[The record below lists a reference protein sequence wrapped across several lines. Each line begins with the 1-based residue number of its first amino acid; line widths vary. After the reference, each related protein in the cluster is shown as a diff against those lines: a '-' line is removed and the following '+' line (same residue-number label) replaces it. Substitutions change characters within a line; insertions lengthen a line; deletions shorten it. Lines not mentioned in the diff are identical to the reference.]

1 MSTVGIIAEYNPF
14 HNGHMLH
21 LNRAKELTGADHAL
35 SVMSGNFLQ
44 RGLPAFCDKYSR
56 AFLAVSCGLDA
67 VFELPFIYAV
77 SGAGEFAAAG
87 ISLLDNLGAVDYVA
101 FGAEDNVPELF
112 EEISQLLAEEPEEY
126 SLRLR
131 SLLKGGHSYA
141 SARAAALSE
150 ILGDTCADIINKPNN
165 ILAIEYCTALKKT
178 GSHIK
183 PMIITRK
190 YSDYNSTE
198 LNPAISSASAINR
211 AIYDTGSY
219 NNIKGNVP
227 EAVYSF
233 IADNF
238 NRKLPIYHDDMSQL
252 LQHRRLF
259 SDITDPA
266 SNPNSRKY
274 GSINPD
280 GNLSDKKYGSINPD
294 GNLSSKYTGTEIYDM
309 STELENRLRKLPLND
324 TISNVAGTL
333 KTRNYTYT
341 RVCRALVHYI
351 FGVTGEEFQREK
363 ADGYIRYAR
372 LLSFRRD
379 SGALLREIKN
389 KATAPVITKM
399 ADTAPEILDSVQM
412 KYDLMATNIYNNMVY
427 NKFGEILPNDFTAN
441 IPIF

>member
-21 LNRAKELTGADHAL
+21 LSRAKELTGADHAL

-87 ISLLDNLGAVDYVA
+87 ISLLNSLGAVDYVA
-101 FGAEDNVPELF
+101 FGAEDNAPELF
-112 EEISQLLAEEPEEY
+112 DEISQLMAEEPEEY
-126 SLRLR
+126 SLRLK
-131 SLLKGGHSYA
+131 SLLKGGHSFA

-150 ILGDTCADIINKPNN
+150 VFGDTCAAIISKPNN

-183 PMIITRK
+183 PVIITRK

-198 LNPAISSASAINR
+198 LNPAVSSASAINR
-211 AIYDTGSY
+211 TIYDSGSY
-219 NNIKGNVP
+219 SNIKGNVP

-238 NRKLPIYHDDMSQL
+238 NRRLPVYHDDMSQL
-252 LQHRRLF
+252 LQHKRLF
-259 SDITDPA
+259 SNTADP
-266 SNPNSRKY
+266 N
-274 GSINPD
+274 GNPD
-280 GNLSDKKYGSINPD
+280 GKKYGNINPN
-294 GNLSSKYTGTEIYDM
+294 GKYTGTEIYDM
-309 STELENRLRKLPLND
+309 STEIENRLKKLPVND
-324 TISNVAGTL
+324 TISNVAGAL

-372 LLSFRRD
+372 LLSFRKD
-379 SGALLREIKN
+379 SGAMLKEIKS
-389 KATAPVITKM
+389 KATVPVITKM
-399 ADTAPEILDSVQM
+399 ADTAPEIIGSLQM
-412 KYDLMATNIYNNMVY
+412 KYDLMATNIYNNMIY

-441 IPIF
+441 IPIY

>member
-21 LNRAKELTGADHAL
+21 LNKAKELTGADHAL

-87 ISLLDNLGAVDYVA
+87 ISLLNSLGAVDYVA
-101 FGAEDNVPELF
+101 FGAEDNAPELF
-112 EEISQLLAEEPEEY
+112 DEISQLMTEEPEEY
-126 SLRLR
+126 SLRLK
-131 SLLKGGHSYA
+131 SLLKGGHSFA

-150 ILGDTCADIINKPNN
+150 VFGDTCAAIINKPNN

-183 PMIITRK
+183 PVIITRK

-198 LNPAISSASAINR
+198 LNPAVSSASAINR
-211 AIYDTGSY
+211 AIYDSGNYS
-219 NNIKGNVP
+219 NIKGNVP

-238 NRKLPIYHDDMSQL
+238 NRRLPVYHDDMSQL
-252 LQHRRLF
+252 LQHKRLF
-259 SDITDPA
+259 SNTADPND
-266 SNPNSRKY
+266 NP
-274 GSINPD
+274 G
-280 GNLSDKKYGSINPD
+280 GKKYGNINPN
-294 GNLSSKYTGTEIYDM
+294 GKYTGTEIYDM
-309 STELENRLRKLPLND
+309 STEIENRLKKLPVND
-324 TISNVAGTL
+324 TISNVAGAL

-372 LLSFRRD
+372 LLSFRKD
-379 SGALLREIKN
+379 SGAMLKEIKS
-389 KATAPVITKM
+389 KATVPVITKM
-399 ADTAPEILDSVQM
+399 ADTAPEIIGSLQM
-412 KYDLMATNIYNNMVY
+412 KYDLMATNIYNNMIY

-441 IPIF
+441 IPIY

>member
-87 ISLLDNLGAVDYVA
+87 ISLLNSLGAVDYVA
-101 FGAEDNVPELF
+101 FGAEDNAPELF
-112 EEISQLLAEEPEEY
+112 DEISQLMAEEPEEY
-126 SLRLR
+126 SLRLKN
-131 SLLKGGHSYA
+131 LLKSGHSFA

-150 ILGDTCADIINKPNN
+150 VFGDTCAAIINKPNN

-183 PMIITRK
+183 PVIITRK

-198 LNPAISSASAINR
+198 LNPAVSSASAINR
-211 AIYDTGSY
+211 AIYDSGSY
-219 NNIKGNVP
+219 SNIKGNVP

-238 NRKLPIYHDDMSQL
+238 SRRLPVYHDDMSQL
-252 LQHRRLF
+252 LQHKRLF
-259 SDITDPA
+259 SNTAD
-266 SNPNSRKY
+266 
-274 GSINPD
+274 PD
-280 GNLSDKKYGSINPD
+280 GNINPN
-294 GNLSSKYTGTEIYDM
+294 GKYTGTEIYDM
-309 STELENRLRKLPLND
+309 STEIENRLKKLPVND
-324 TISNVAGTL
+324 TISNVAGAL

-363 ADGYIRYAR
+363 ANGYIRYAR
-372 LLSFRRD
+372 LLSFRKD
-379 SGALLREIKN
+379 SGAMLKEIKS
-389 KATAPVITKM
+389 KATVPVITKM
-399 ADTAPEILDSVQM
+399 ADTAPEIIGSLQM
-412 KYDLMATNIYNNMVY
+412 KYDLMATNIYNNMIY

-441 IPIF
+441 IPIY

>member
-87 ISLLDNLGAVDYVA
+87 ISLLNSLGAVDYVA
-101 FGAEDNVPELF
+101 FGAEDNAPELF
-112 EEISQLLAEEPEEY
+112 DEISQLMAEEPEEY
-126 SLRLR
+126 SSRLK

-150 ILGDTCADIINKPNN
+150 ILGGSFADIINKPNN

-183 PMIITRK
+183 PVIITRK

-198 LNPAISSASAINR
+198 LNPAVSSASAINR
-211 AIYDTGSY
+211 SIYDTGSY
-219 NNIKGNVP
+219 SNIKDNVP

-233 IADNF
+233 IAENF
-238 NRKLPIYHDDMSQL
+238 SKKLPVYHDDMSQL

-259 SDITDPA
+259 SDTTDPV
-266 SNPNSRKY
+266 
-274 GSINPD
+274 
-280 GNLSDKKYGSINPD
+280 
-294 GNLSSKYTGTEIYDM
+294 YDM
-309 STELENRLRKLPLND
+309 SPELENRLRKLPLNE
-324 TISNVAGTL
+324 TISNVAGAL

-351 FGVTGEEFQREK
+351 FGVTGEEFQKEK
-363 ADGYIRYAR
+363 TDGYIRYTR

-379 SGALLREIKN
+379 SGALLKEIKN
-389 KATAPVITKM
+389 EATVPVITKM
-399 ADTAPEILDSVQM
+399 ADTASEILDSVQM

-427 NKFGEILPNDFTAN
+427 NKFGEVLPNDFTAN

>member
-87 ISLLDNLGAVDYVA
+87 ISLLNSLGAVDYVA
-101 FGAEDNVPELF
+101 FGAEDNAPELF
-112 EEISQLLAEEPEEY
+112 DEISQLMAEEPEEY
-126 SLRLR
+126 SLRLK
-131 SLLKGGHSYA
+131 SLLKGGHSFA

-150 ILGDTCADIINKPNN
+150 VFGDTCAAIINKPNN

-183 PMIITRK
+183 PVIITRK

-198 LNPAISSASAINR
+198 LNPAVSSASAINR
-211 AIYDTGSY
+211 AIYDSGSCS
-219 NNIKGNVP
+219 NIKGNVP

-238 NRKLPIYHDDMSQL
+238 NRRLPVYHDDMSQL
-252 LQHRRLF
+252 LQHKRLF
-259 SDITDPA
+259 SNTADP
-266 SNPNSRKY
+266 N
-274 GSINPD
+274 GNPD
-280 GNLSDKKYGSINPD
+280 GKKYGNINPN
-294 GNLSSKYTGTEIYDM
+294 GKYTGTEIYDM
-309 STELENRLRKLPLND
+309 STEIENRLKKLPVND
-324 TISNVAGTL
+324 TISNVAGAL

-372 LLSFRRD
+372 LLSFRKD
-379 SGALLREIKN
+379 SGAMLKEIKS
-389 KATAPVITKM
+389 KATVPVITKM
-399 ADTAPEILDSVQM
+399 ADTAPEIIGSLQM
-412 KYDLMATNIYNNMVY
+412 KYDLMATNIYNNMIY

-441 IPIF
+441 IPIY

>member
-77 SGAGEFAAAG
+77 SGAGEFAASG
-87 ISLLDNLGAVDYVA
+87 ISLLNSLGAVDYVA

-112 EEISQLLAEEPEEY
+112 DEISQLLAEEPEEY
-126 SLRLR
+126 SLRLKR
-131 SLLKGGHSYA
+131 LLKGGHSFA

-150 ILGDTCADIINKPNN
+150 VFGDTCAAIINKPNN

-183 PMIITRK
+183 PVIITRK

-198 LNPAISSASAINR
+198 LNPAVSSASAINR
-211 AIYDTGSY
+211 AIYDSGSCS
-219 NNIKGNVP
+219 NIKGNVP

-233 IADNF
+233 IANNF
-238 NRKLPIYHDDMSQL
+238 NRRLPVYHDDMSQL
-252 LQHRRLF
+252 LQHKRLF
-259 SDITDPA
+259 SNTADPS
-266 SNPNSRKY
+266 SNPGGKKHGN
-274 GSINPD
+274 INPD
-280 GNLSDKKYGSINPD
+280 GNPGGKNYGKINPN
-294 GNLSSKYTGTEIYDM
+294 GRYTGTEIYDM
-309 STELENRLRKLPLND
+309 STEIENRLKKLPVND
-324 TISNVAGTL
+324 TISNVAGAL

-372 LLSFRRD
+372 LLSFRKD
-379 SGALLREIKN
+379 SGSLLKEIKS
-389 KATAPVITKM
+389 KATVPVITKM
-399 ADTAPEILDSVQM
+399 ADTAPEILDSLQM
-412 KYDLMATNIYNNMVY
+412 KYDLMATNIYNNMIY

-441 IPIF
+441 IPIY

>member
-77 SGAGEFAAAG
+77 SGAGEFAASG
-87 ISLLDNLGAVDYVA
+87 ISLLNSLGAVDYVA

-112 EEISQLLAEEPEEY
+112 DEISQLLAEEPEEY
-126 SLRLR
+126 SLRLK
-131 SLLKGGHSYA
+131 SLLKGGHSFA

-150 ILGDTCADIINKPNN
+150 VFGDTCAAIINKPNN

-183 PMIITRK
+183 PVIITRK

-198 LNPAISSASAINR
+198 LNPAVSSASAINR
-211 AIYDTGSY
+211 AIYDSGSCS
-219 NNIKGNVP
+219 NIKGNVP

-238 NRKLPIYHDDMSQL
+238 NRRLPVYHDDMSQL
-252 LQHRRLF
+252 LQHKRLF
-259 SDITDPA
+259 SNTADP
-266 SNPNSRKY
+266 N
-274 GSINPD
+274 GNPD
-280 GNLSDKKYGSINPD
+280 GKKYGNINPN
-294 GNLSSKYTGTEIYDM
+294 GKYTGTEIYDM
-309 STELENRLRKLPLND
+309 STEIENRLKKLPVND
-324 TISNVAGTL
+324 TISNVAGAL

-372 LLSFRRD
+372 LLSFRKD
-379 SGALLREIKN
+379 SGAMLKEIKS
-389 KATAPVITKM
+389 KATVPVITKM
-399 ADTAPEILDSVQM
+399 ADTAPEIIGSLQM
-412 KYDLMATNIYNNMVY
+412 KYDLMATNIYNNMIY

-441 IPIF
+441 IPIY

>member
-21 LNRAKELTGADHAL
+21 LSRAKELTGADHAL

-87 ISLLDNLGAVDYVA
+87 ISLLNSLGAVDYVA
-101 FGAEDNVPELF
+101 FGAEDNAPELF
-112 EEISQLLAEEPEEY
+112 DEISQLMAEEPEEY
-126 SLRLR
+126 SLRLK
-131 SLLKGGHSYA
+131 SLLKGGHSFA

-150 ILGDTCADIINKPNN
+150 VFGDTCAAIISKPNN

-183 PMIITRK
+183 PVIITRK

-198 LNPAISSASAINR
+198 LNPAVSSASAINR
-211 AIYDTGSY
+211 AIYDSGSHS
-219 NNIKGNVP
+219 NIKGNVP

-238 NRKLPIYHDDMSQL
+238 NRRLPVYHDDMSQL
-252 LQHRRLF
+252 LQHKRLF
-259 SDITDPA
+259 SNTADP
-266 SNPNSRKY
+266 N
-274 GSINPD
+274 GNPD
-280 GNLSDKKYGSINPD
+280 GKKYGNINPN
-294 GNLSSKYTGTEIYDM
+294 GKYTGTEIYDM
-309 STELENRLRKLPLND
+309 STEIENRLKKLPVND
-324 TISNVAGTL
+324 TISNVAGAL

-372 LLSFRRD
+372 LLSFRKD
-379 SGALLREIKN
+379 SGAMLKEIKS
-389 KATAPVITKM
+389 KATVPVITKM
-399 ADTAPEILDSVQM
+399 ADTAPEIIGSLQM
-412 KYDLMATNIYNNMVY
+412 KYDLMATNIYNNMIY

-441 IPIF
+441 IPIY

>member
-87 ISLLDNLGAVDYVA
+87 ISLLNSLGAVDYVA
-101 FGAEDNVPELF
+101 FGAEDNAPELF
-112 EEISQLLAEEPEEY
+112 DEISQLMAEEPEEY
-126 SLRLR
+126 SLRLK
-131 SLLKGGHSYA
+131 SLLKSGHSFA

-150 ILGDTCADIINKPNN
+150 VFGDTCAAIINKPNN

-183 PMIITRK
+183 PVIITRK

-198 LNPAISSASAINR
+198 LNPAVSSASAINR
-211 AIYDTGSY
+211 AIYDSGSY
-219 NNIKGNVP
+219 SNIKGNVP

-238 NRKLPIYHDDMSQL
+238 NRRLPVYHDDMSQL
-252 LQHRRLF
+252 LQHKRLF
-259 SDITDPA
+259 SNTADPNGNI
-266 SNPNSRKY
+266 NPN
-274 GSINPD
+274 G
-280 GNLSDKKYGSINPD
+280 
-294 GNLSSKYTGTEIYDM
+294 KYTGTEIYDM
-309 STELENRLRKLPLND
+309 STEIENRLKKLPVND
-324 TISNVAGTL
+324 TISNVAGAL

-372 LLSFRRD
+372 LLSFRKD
-379 SGALLREIKN
+379 SGAMLKEIKS
-389 KATAPVITKM
+389 KATVPVITKM
-399 ADTAPEILDSVQM
+399 ADTAPEIIGSLQM
-412 KYDLMATNIYNNMVY
+412 KYDLMATNIYNNMIY

-441 IPIF
+441 IPIY

>member
-87 ISLLDNLGAVDYVA
+87 ISLLNSLGAVDYVA
-101 FGAEDNVPELF
+101 FGAEDNAPELF
-112 EEISQLLAEEPEEY
+112 DEISQLMAEEPEEY
-126 SLRLR
+126 SLRLKN
-131 SLLKGGHSYA
+131 LLKSGHSFA

-150 ILGDTCADIINKPNN
+150 VFGDTCAAIINKPNN

-183 PMIITRK
+183 PVIITRK

-198 LNPAISSASAINR
+198 LNPAVSSASAINR
-211 AIYDTGSY
+211 AIYDSGSY
-219 NNIKGNVP
+219 SNIKGNVP

-238 NRKLPIYHDDMSQL
+238 NRRLPVYHDDMSQL
-252 LQHRRLF
+252 LQHKRLF
-259 SDITDPA
+259 SNTADP
-266 SNPNSRKY
+266 N
-274 GSINPD
+274 GNPD
-280 GNLSDKKYGSINPD
+280 G
-294 GNLSSKYTGTEIYDM
+294 
-309 STELENRLRKLPLND
+309 
-324 TISNVAGTL
+324 
-333 KTRNYTYT
+333 
-341 RVCRALVHYI
+341 
-351 FGVTGEEFQREK
+351 
-363 ADGYIRYAR
+363 
-372 LLSFRRD
+372 
-379 SGALLREIKN
+379 KN
-389 KATAPVITKM
+389 
-399 ADTAPEILDSVQM
+399 
-412 KYDLMATNIYNNMVY
+412 MAT
-427 NKFGEILPNDFTAN
+427 
-441 IPIF
+441 

>member
-21 LNRAKELTGADHAL
+21 LNKAKELTGADHAL

-87 ISLLDNLGAVDYVA
+87 ISLLNSLGAVDYVA
-101 FGAEDNVPELF
+101 FGAEDNAPELF
-112 EEISQLLAEEPEEY
+112 DEISQLMTEEPEEY
-126 SLRLR
+126 SLRLK
-131 SLLKGGHSYA
+131 SLLKGGHSFA

-150 ILGDTCADIINKPNN
+150 VFGDTCAAIINKPNN

-183 PMIITRK
+183 PVIITRK

-198 LNPAISSASAINR
+198 LNPAVSSASAINR
-211 AIYDTGSY
+211 AIYDSGSY

-238 NRKLPIYHDDMSQL
+238 NRRLPVYHDDMSQL
-252 LQHRRLF
+252 LQHKRLF
-259 SDITDPA
+259 SNTADPND
-266 SNPNSRKY
+266 NP
-274 GSINPD
+274 G
-280 GNLSDKKYGSINPD
+280 GKKYGNINPN
-294 GNLSSKYTGTEIYDM
+294 GKYTGTEIYDM
-309 STELENRLRKLPLND
+309 STEIENRLKKLPVND
-324 TISNVAGTL
+324 TISNVAGAL

-372 LLSFRRD
+372 LLSFRKD
-379 SGALLREIKN
+379 SGAMLKEIKS
-389 KATAPVITKM
+389 KATVPVITKM
-399 ADTAPEILDSVQM
+399 ADTAPEIIGSLQM
-412 KYDLMATNIYNNMVY
+412 KYDLMATNIYNNMIY

-441 IPIF
+441 IPIY

>member
-87 ISLLDNLGAVDYVA
+87 ISLLNSLGAVDYVA
-101 FGAEDNVPELF
+101 FGAEDNAPELF
-112 EEISQLLAEEPEEY
+112 DEISQLMTEEPEEY
-126 SLRLR
+126 SLRLK
-131 SLLKGGHSYA
+131 SLLKGGHSFA

-150 ILGDTCADIINKPNN
+150 VFGDTCAAIINKPNN

-183 PMIITRK
+183 PVIITRK

-198 LNPAISSASAINR
+198 LNPAVSSASAINR
-211 AIYDTGSY
+211 AIYDSGNYS
-219 NNIKGNVP
+219 NIKGNVP

-238 NRKLPIYHDDMSQL
+238 NRRLPVYHDDMSQL
-252 LQHRRLF
+252 LQHKRLF
-259 SDITDPA
+259 SNTADPND
-266 SNPNSRKY
+266 NP
-274 GSINPD
+274 G
-280 GNLSDKKYGSINPD
+280 GKKYGNINPN
-294 GNLSSKYTGTEIYDM
+294 GKYTGTEIYDM
-309 STELENRLRKLPLND
+309 STEIENRLKKLPVND
-324 TISNVAGTL
+324 TISNVAGAL

-372 LLSFRRD
+372 LLSFRKD
-379 SGALLREIKN
+379 SGAMLKEIKS
-389 KATAPVITKM
+389 KATVPVITKM
-399 ADTAPEILDSVQM
+399 ADTAPEIIGSLQM
-412 KYDLMATNIYNNMVY
+412 KYDLMATNIYNNMIY

-441 IPIF
+441 IPIY

>member
-21 LNRAKELTGADHAL
+21 LNKAKELTGADHAL

-87 ISLLDNLGAVDYVA
+87 ISLLNSLGAVDYVA
-101 FGAEDNVPELF
+101 FGAEDNAPELF
-112 EEISQLLAEEPEEY
+112 DEISQLMAEEPEEY
-126 SLRLR
+126 SLRLK
-131 SLLKGGHSYA
+131 SLLKSGHSFA

-150 ILGDTCADIINKPNN
+150 VFGDTCAAIINKPNN

-183 PMIITRK
+183 PVIITRK

-198 LNPAISSASAINR
+198 LNPAVSSASAINR
-211 AIYDTGSY
+211 AIYDSGSY
-219 NNIKGNVP
+219 SNIKGNVP

-238 NRKLPIYHDDMSQL
+238 SRRLPVYHDDMSQL
-252 LQHRRLF
+252 LQHKRLF
-259 SDITDPA
+259 SNTAD
-266 SNPNSRKY
+266 
-274 GSINPD
+274 PD
-280 GNLSDKKYGSINPD
+280 GNINPN
-294 GNLSSKYTGTEIYDM
+294 GKYTGTEIYDM
-309 STELENRLRKLPLND
+309 STEIENRLKKLPVND
-324 TISNVAGTL
+324 TISNVAGAL

-372 LLSFRRD
+372 LLSFRKD
-379 SGALLREIKN
+379 SGAMLKEIKS
-389 KATAPVITKM
+389 KATVPVITKM
-399 ADTAPEILDSVQM
+399 ADTAPEIIGSLQM
-412 KYDLMATNIYNNMVY
+412 KYDLMATNIYNNMIY

-441 IPIF
+441 IPIY

>member
-21 LNRAKELTGADHAL
+21 LSRAKELTGADHAL

-87 ISLLDNLGAVDYVA
+87 ISLLNSLGAVDYVA
-101 FGAEDNVPELF
+101 FGAEDNAPELF
-112 EEISQLLAEEPEEY
+112 DEISQLMAEEPEEY
-126 SLRLR
+126 SLRLKN
-131 SLLKGGHSYA
+131 LLKSGHSFA

-150 ILGDTCADIINKPNN
+150 VFGDTCAAIINKPNN

-183 PMIITRK
+183 PVIITRK

-198 LNPAISSASAINR
+198 LNPAVSSASAINR
-211 AIYDTGSY
+211 AIYDSGSY
-219 NNIKGNVP
+219 SNIKGNVP

-238 NRKLPIYHDDMSQL
+238 SRRLPVYHDDMSQL
-252 LQHRRLF
+252 LQHKRLF
-259 SDITDPA
+259 SNTAD
-266 SNPNSRKY
+266 
-274 GSINPD
+274 PD
-280 GNLSDKKYGSINPD
+280 GNINPN
-294 GNLSSKYTGTEIYDM
+294 GKYTGTEIYDM
-309 STELENRLRKLPLND
+309 STEIENRLKKLPVND
-324 TISNVAGTL
+324 TISNVAGAL

-372 LLSFRRD
+372 LLSFRKD
-379 SGALLREIKN
+379 SGAMLKEIKS
-389 KATAPVITKM
+389 KATVPVITKM
-399 ADTAPEILDSVQM
+399 ADTAPEIIGSLQM
-412 KYDLMATNIYNNMVY
+412 KYDLMATNIYNNMIY

-441 IPIF
+441 IPIY

>member
-21 LNRAKELTGADHAL
+21 LNSAKELTGADHAL

-87 ISLLDNLGAVDYVA
+87 ISLLNSLGAVDYVA
-101 FGAEDNVPELF
+101 FGAEDNAPELF
-112 EEISQLLAEEPEEY
+112 DEISQLMAEEPEEY
-126 SLRLR
+126 SLRLK
-131 SLLKGGHSYA
+131 SLLKGGHSFA

-150 ILGDTCADIINKPNN
+150 VFGDTCAAIINKPNN

-183 PMIITRK
+183 PVIITRK

-198 LNPAISSASAINR
+198 LNPAVSSASAINR
-211 AIYDTGSY
+211 AIYDSGSY
-219 NNIKGNVP
+219 SNIKDNVP

-238 NRKLPIYHDDMSQL
+238 NRRLPVYHDDMSQL
-252 LQHRRLF
+252 LQHKRLF
-259 SDITDPA
+259 SNTADPNG
-266 SNPNSRKY
+266 NP
-274 GSINPD
+274 G
-280 GNLSDKKYGSINPD
+280 GKKYGNINPN
-294 GNLSSKYTGTEIYDM
+294 GKYTGTEIYDM
-309 STELENRLRKLPLND
+309 STEIENRLKKLPVND
-324 TISNVAGTL
+324 TISNVAGAL

-372 LLSFRRD
+372 LLSFRKD
-379 SGALLREIKN
+379 SGAMLKEIKS
-389 KATAPVITKM
+389 KATVPVITKM
-399 ADTAPEILDSVQM
+399 ADTAPEIIGSLQM
-412 KYDLMATNIYNNMVY
+412 KYDLMATNIYNNMIY

-441 IPIF
+441 IPIY